1 MSLDRRAL
9 LEAIARQ
16 DARAPFSGVVSVRE
30 HGELVVEAAY
40 GLAHRGEGIPN
51 TVGTRFG
58 IASGTKTLTAIA
70 VARLVDQG
78 RLAFEARLADCVDVA
93 LPGLHPDVTLH
104 QLLTHT
110 AGIPD
115 YFDEAVMDDY
125 EALWRERPMYAF
137 RRPSD
142 FLPLFADRPM
152 RAAPGSTWAYNNAG
166 YVLLGLAIER
176 AAGMPYAA
184 YVERHVL
191 EPAGMAAS
199 GFFALDRLPR
209 GTARGHLPTADGGW
223 RTNAYAIPIVG
234 GADGGMFTTAGDLAR
249 LWDALL
255 GHRWVGEAT
264 LARMLAPHACTDPD
278 DDGAP
283 HYGYGLW
290 IARRAGRPDAYA
302 MVGEDPGV
310 FFHARVDPGSGVRYA
325 LFGNDV
331 DAAQAMHGAIAPI
344 LEGA

>member
-1 MSLDRRAL
+1 MSLDRGAL
-9 LEAIARQ
+9 LEAIAAQ
-16 DARAPFSGVVSVRE
+16 HAREPFSGVVCVRE
-30 HGELVVEAAY
+30 RGEVVVEAAY

-70 VARLVDQG
+70 VARLVEQG

-93 LPGLHPDVTLH
+93 LPGIDPRVTLH
-104 QLLTHT
+104 HLLTHT

-142 FLPLFADRPM
+142 FVPLFAHRPM
-152 RAAPGSTWAYNNAG
+152 KAAPGATWAYNNAG

-176 AAGMPYAA
+176 ASGTPYAE

-191 EPAGMAAS
+191 QACGMAAS
-199 GFFALDRLPR
+199 GFFALDRLPG
-209 GTARGHLPTADGGW
+209 GTARGYLPTADGGW
-223 RTNAYAIPIVG
+223 RTNAYAIPVVG
-234 GADGGMFTTAGDLAR
+234 GADGGAYATAHDLAT
-249 LWDALL
+249 LWDVLH
-255 GHRWVGEAT
+255 GHRLVGAAT
-264 LARMLAPHACTDPD
+264 LERMLAPHARTGP
-278 DDGAP
+278 GADAM

-290 IARRAGRPDAYA
+290 IARREGRPDAYA

-310 FFHARVDPGSGVRYA
+310 FFRSRFDPGSGVVSTV
-325 LFGNDV
+325 FGNDV
-331 DAAQAMHGAIAPI
+331 AAAHAMHRAIAPV